1 MTPKWCVW
9 EVCVC
14 CVKGAL
20 ARGVSERRAY
30 LVNVE
35 TSDAQSSQSIFETVR
50 EICRTL
56 FSDRASAGSPPLT
69 QDGRPGRS
77 ARGSRRRGHRRRRRR
92 RGQGRQRER
101 GSARQ
106 QDLRPAPR
114 GRDGR
119 PARSRR
125 SPRHVRRTRAATRHR
140 NRRGTSTSSTISSGS
155 STPSWGPAYRPC
167 RNDRRLRQPVDDI
180 IIKISSSAHPPR
192 SRPINPRRPMR
203 TPRAYPRPWTGAATA
218 ATAAAAAA
226 RHSWPTP
233 ARRRR
238 AAGSTGALHART

>member
-1 MTPKWCVW
+1 M
-9 EVCVC
+9 CVC

-35 TSDAQSSQSIFETVR
+35 TSDAQSSQSLETSVAR
-50 EICRTL
+50 DLSNVVFRPGERGVAPAHSGWTTWTL
-56 FSDRASAGSPPLT
+56 CSRISTPRASAAAAAARPRASAGARLRPSAGPPPSP
-69 QDGRPGRS
+69 
-77 ARGSRRRGHRRRRRR
+77 A
-92 RGQGRQRER
+92 RQRR
-101 GSARQ
+101 TARL
-106 QDLRPAPR
+106 DR
-114 GRDGR
+114 
-119 PARSRR
+119 RR
-125 SPRHVRRTRAATRHR
+125 SPRHVRRTRAGTRRR

-167 RNDRRLRQPVDDI
+167 RNDRWLRQPRRHHHHHQNLI
-180 IIKISSSAHPPR
+180 ITHPPR

-226 RHSWPTP
+226 ARHSWPTP
-233 ARRRR
+233 ARRRRRRDR

>member
-1 MTPKWCVW
+1 M
-9 EVCVC
+9 C

-35 TSDAQSSQSIFETVR
+35 TSDAQSRSIFETCERSVER
-50 EICRTL
+50 CFHQTGRARGRPRSLRMDDLDALLEDLDAAGIGGGGAARP
-56 FSDRASAGSPPLT
+56 RASAGARLRPSAGPPPSPARQRHGRRSTEVTASRAANTGGNAASRPSGNLDELDDLLGELDAVMGTGVSPLS
-69 QDGRPGRS
+69 QRPKASS
-77 ARGSRRRGHRRRRRR
+77 AR
-92 RGQGRQRER
+92 
-101 GSARQ
+101 
-106 QDLRPAPR
+106 
-114 GRDGR
+114 
-119 PARSRR
+119 
-125 SPRHVRRTRAATRHR
+125 RHHHHQ
-140 NRRGTSTSSTISSGS
+140 N
-155 STPSWGPAYRPC
+155 
-167 RNDRRLRQPVDDI
+167 LI
-180 IIKISSSAHPPR
+180 IAHPPR

-226 RHSWPTP
+226 RHSWPTS